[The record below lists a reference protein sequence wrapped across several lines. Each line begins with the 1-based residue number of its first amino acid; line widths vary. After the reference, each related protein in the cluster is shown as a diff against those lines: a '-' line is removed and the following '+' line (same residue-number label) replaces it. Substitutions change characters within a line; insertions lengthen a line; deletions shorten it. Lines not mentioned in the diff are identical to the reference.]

1 MSLTS
6 RLKPAFRMLRRRRG
20 GTLTEQATLVGLVAV
35 LLVSTIFLIGDRTRC
50 QIQEAANFLAF
61 GLIGTCT
68 PSAPLGEPASPPP
81 GEEARQPS
89 IQTPEGDLPLGTVG
103 LGYTFQF
110 LATDPE
116 GRTLSFSLVSGD
128 LPPGIA
134 LTSVGTLQGI
144 PQIGGRYPFLLRVS
158 TPDGREAIGAYTLDV
173 NTPPVVS
180 EVPPDERRVA
190 VGTTR
195 EIAIQATDPDGDALS
210 YAIASGPP
218 WASINASTGLL
229 TLSPPATGAPL
240 ETITILVTDARGANG
255 FTTFAAQPSTA
266 PVWITPAGLLP
277 AAPVGSFYFFQLEAR
292 DADQGRLTYTIHQG
306 ALPDGIQLNAAD
318 GALFGIMTAPGEGTF
333 TVRVSDGVEFADR
346 TFTLASTSPPVWET
360 ASDDVPIA
368 TRGQAYDFTLRA
380 TDPDGDAITYVV
392 VQGAFPFWSGLS
404 FDGATGRISGT
415 PNRNFAPVHFQVE
428 ARDARG
434 GRSVPLP
441 VTLRTG
447 APPVWQTP
455 ADPDQALV
463 FIVGEAVQRP
473 IAASSPQGGA
483 LTYRLVAGTP
493 PPGISFDAAAPR
505 FSGVA
510 TAGERVRVGVEARD
524 DQGNTS
530 VASILL
536 VSGHRPVIPEQTLP
550 TARAGE
556 PYAAQLTATDQDGHA
571 LAWSIYAGGAPM
583 TIDQD
588 GTLRIPEVPAD
599 RRNGYGFWLT
609 VVDPDGLQAS
619 RSLVVP
625 VNSAP
630 VWRTAQALPG
640 YREGVFY
647 TLQLRA
653 DDETAV
659 SYALTAASA
668 LPDGLTLS
676 PTGRL
681 EGTIAGTAT
690 WTFTVRATDADGL
703 SSDRTF
709 TLGPNLPP
717 VWQTPEDLGSV
728 AVGQPVVPPLAVRA
742 TDQEPIVY
750 ALALGSALPP
760 GMSLSSAT
768 GTLGGVLAE
777 AGTFFFTLT
786 ASDGVNPPVPRTF
799 TLRGNAPPVI
809 GRTTLPSA
817 LPNAFY
823 SVDLEVS
830 DPEGGALA
838 LTTQPSVLPNGF
850 TLSEAGVL
858 SGVAPADMQTF
869 SFQMTATD
877 PEGAQTQ
884 RIFQVRLNAAPT
896 ITTQTLPFVLAGE
909 PFEAQIAATD
919 PDGDP
924 IAFGTSEPLPA
935 GWTLEPS
942 GRLSGPADD
951 PAVPFVVQITASDGI
966 NAPATRAFDIR
977 TPTQPPQVGG
987 APPAATGP
995 LPAPTWITDSLP
1007 QAAPGQPYEAS
1018 LLALSNVPAVGLVFR
1033 LDAGAALPPGL
1044 ALLPDG
1050 TITGIVPQ
1058 EAVQA
1063 RVVSFR
1069 VVAAYDLAPA
1079 PPSASEASRLLEITI
1094 NTAPVVETPDLAV
1107 LPLAQAGQPYG
1118 PVVFTATDAEGD
1130 PIVWS
1135 AVGLPPG
1142 LTLNAQ
1148 TGVLSGTPT
1157 APGPGPVVI
1166 RATDDRQGRGER
1178 IYTLSVNR
1186 APTFALAEG
1195 FLPPLTV
1202 GQAYGPLSLG
1212 ATDADGDPV
1221 VLEIVAGALPP
1232 GMAIVDGAFAGTPT
1246 SDAQVSVTF
1255 RATDGRG
1262 GVTERTWSLAGNV
1275 PPQFETP
1282 AGALPAAVGGAP
1294 YATTLVATDGN
1305 PGDTITFH
1313 LVSGALPPGLTLGL
1327 TSGAITGTTQ
1337 AGARETFSFSVA
1349 ARDPGGLESIRAFSI
1364 TRSSPPAFAEGE
1376 AARLGAI
1383 LAGLRQNA
1391 PAPALPTQ
1399 AAASDPDGG
1408 PLTFGA
1414 TGLPAG
1420 LTFSASGTLAGIP
1433 TGTGG
1438 PVVLTVRDEDG
1449 LTDTLSLTAIV
1460 EANAPPVWGEGIQPP
1475 PYRAGAA
1482 YAFTLPAS
1490 DPNGDTLTFTRVAG
1504 VLPPGLT
1511 LDAQTGTISG
1521 TPSLD
1526 AGTVSARLR
1535 VSDGRGGTAETTLQF
1550 FQNTAPVWQTPAGN
1564 LGFAVPG
1571 EAFSFQLMVSDPD
1584 VPDRGDALTFSLVSG
1599 ALPAGITLD
1608 PATGRLSG
1616 TPEAQ
1621 PFGQVLFT
1629 VRVADRTGAAPPD
1642 RVFSLSPNARPVWQ
1656 TTQQMVGFARVI
1668 DGIHFPFEATD
1679 ADGHTLTYSLATGT
1693 LPTSTSLNATTGLL
1707 SGRAVVGTYTYT
1719 LRACDPFG
1727 LCAERTFTTAVRN
1740 ENQAPTIS
1748 ATPAPPIVVP
1758 GAAYSHTFAATDPE
1772 GDLPFTWAITS
1783 GTLPAGLT
1791 LDSATGTLSGIT
1803 TAPVGPYTFTL
1814 RATDFYGASATRNVT
1829 LIVNSPPV
1837 WQTAE
1842 GLLGTALVGGAL
1854 SIPLV
1859 ATDPDTGATDASF
1872 RTVSYSLVSGSALP
1886 PGLSLNAGTG
1896 VLSGTLGG
1904 SVGITYTF
1912 TIRAQDGRGGQ
1923 ADRIFSI
1930 AAAAGAPPT
1939 TMPIAIQ
1946 GEPYPLVL
1954 GGAPGLTW
1962 SVVSG
1967 TLPGGL
1973 SLSADGTFSGTPTP
1987 ASGSFT
1993 VVLRAT
1999 GSFGSSDFSRTIQAN
2014 ARPVWQTPTE
2024 ILAFRGGTLPPFFA
2038 TDAQSLT
2045 YTVVAGALPPGLSGS
2060 TQTRTIAPHGSVQA
2074 YVPSGTVSA
2083 ILEPGGI
2090 ATLTLRATDNG
2101 PGALTADRTFQIR
2114 ISDMPAVAQTLPQA
2128 NVGRPYTASLGN
2140 SAQDPVL
2147 WSIAPGSAATLP
2159 AGLTL
2164 AADGTISGV
2173 PTAQPD
2179 RRVNS
2184 SWSDANDITFRATLA
2199 ADPAITADYVRY
2211 ILVNTPPHWITP
2223 AGLVAVV
2230 ARGGALPNLRLAAAD
2245 PQNASYDS
2253 SYYFPTYRIVAGALP
2268 PGLTLSDARYVS
2280 MASLGATDLPPGLT
2294 STSFARVATLAGA
2307 VADSAIPGA
2316 TYTFTLR
2323 ATDNPPTGGTELF
2336 EDRTFQ
2342 IRIADMPPVAQ
2353 TLPQANVG
2361 RPYTFALGNSAQD
2374 PVLWSIA
2381 PGSAATLPAGLTLA
2395 ADGTLSGVPTAQPDR
2410 RGDITANDIT
2420 FRATLAADPTFT
2432 SDYVRRIPVNTPPH
2446 WITPAGL
2453 VAVVARGGALPNL
2466 RLAAADPQNASYDS
2480 SYYFP
2485 TYRIVAGALPPGL
2498 TLSDA
2503 RYVSMASLGATDLP
2517 PGLTSTSFARVAT
2530 LAGAVADS
2538 AIPGATY
2545 TFTLRATDNP
2555 PTGGTELFEDRTF
2568 QIRIADMPPVAQ
2580 TLPQANVG
2588 RPYTFALGN
2597 SAQDPV
2603 LWSIAPG
2610 SAATL
2615 PAGLTLAADGTLS
2628 GVPTAQP
2635 DRRGDITA
2643 NDITFR
2649 ATLAA
2654 DPTFT
2659 SDYVRRIPV
2668 NTPPHWITPD
2678 GLVAVVARGGAL
2690 PNLRIAAADP
2700 QNASAGRPTYTIVAG
2715 ALPPGLTL
2723 SSATGITM
2731 ASLGATD
2738 LPPGLN
2744 TDSVARVATLAG
2756 AVADNAI
2763 PGATYTFT
2771 LRATDNPPAGGTALF
2786 EDRTFQI
2793 RISDTTVASTLPAAV
2808 RGAAYSVQAIAV
2820 GSDSPAISATGLPA
2834 GLSLGQDGIISG
2846 VVPAGAPLG
2855 TSTVTFTISI
2865 GGIQSVQT
2873 RTLQVMNETI
2883 AWGHGGQPVPTTVFT
2898 LPRNDNSMKLIDI
2911 PFTAP
2916 SGVSV
2921 GCSVSYAPN
2930 SGVWASIVTTVTGT
2944 APDRFCTISGF
2955 LYTPVDYTMTLTLTG
2970 PNIPPLTQPI
2980 RVIVQSASGALQGI
2994 PPVDA
2999 ALGEPYSHFFG
3010 QNETATLVWSIPS
3023 GSLPPGIFLAPN
3035 GTLSGT
3041 PTATGTFTFD
3051 IRSTALGGGAN
3062 QSTVSLTVRTR
3073 PVFTTPAGSLGIA
3086 YAGGTMA
3093 ATIGATGGS
3102 GIVYEILTA
3111 GTPFSIKGST
3121 GVLSADTSSGT
3132 AFLGQRYAFTIRA
3145 RAASGSPIFADREF
3159 FIDSAP
3165 RPSGVWEPYGGN
3177 AIIAPSGTPQTI
3189 TLGGAGTWSYHN
3201 GSDYPCPN
3209 PTFVQS
3215 GWSFTAAGQ
3224 MTFTPVST
3232 TLSSPWSNCTLRIT
3246 NGAVQT
3252 SYASRY
3258 IASVPAVSLGG
3269 PEDLGSLYSGLGGT
3283 ALVSIPATGAS
3294 SATVSAGALPPGTSL
3309 LRGSANEVWIVG
3321 TPNEVSTE
3329 QIFRFTIRL
3338 SGGQPTSGTA
3348 VASTERAFVLRVRPP
3363 PPGIASFEYRSGYSW
3378 FYALSPP
3385 IGVAQTVSL
3394 GGTGTWSYTS
3404 AGYGGCLHPDS
3415 FAPGWSLG
3423 EDGTMAFTPTAAP
3436 TSSSTWTSCNLTL
3449 QNGAARTTW
3458 ADRYILPTPTPSFEG
3473 ETTDLGTVFGA
3484 SSSTLVSI
3492 PVANASTVAL
3502 VSGTLPAGL
3511 SLSRVSDSEL
3521 QLIGATE
3528 DYAQNRIHVFT
3539 LRIQSQV
3546 SLRYPFYT
3554 TVGSPSFTER
3564 TFILRAAPRPPGLA
3578 SFEFRGGRHA
3588 LSSLIGVAQ
3597 TVSLG
3602 GTGTWSYTSAG
3613 GGCLHPGSFAP
3624 GSLLGEDGT
3633 MAFTPTAVGTSSTWT
3648 ICNLTLQNGA
3658 ARTTWAD
3665 RYILPTPTPSFEGE
3679 TTDLGTVFGGSTG
3692 TLITI
3697 PVANATGATL
3707 LSGSLPA
3714 GMTLTYVSP
3723 TELRLSGALSA
3734 IAQNQIHVFTV
3745 QIRSQAPNISSGAP
3759 FFAERTFTL
3768 RARPQPTGVW
3778 GQGAGSQLLMVADQ
3792 PFERQIQS
3800 VGAWSLATSGGG
3812 ACATPGIAL
3821 GADGLLAGV
3830 PTGTWT
3836 ATCDLRVQNGAALTT
3851 YGNRTLRSQP

>member
-6 RLKPAFRMLRRRRG
+6 RLKPAFRMFRRRRG
-20 GTLTEQATLVGLVAV
+20 GILTEQATLVGLVAV
-35 LLVSTIFLIGDRTRC
+35 LLISTVLLTGERIRC

-61 GLIGTCT
+61 GLIGSCT
-68 PSAPLGEPASPPP
+68 PPAPLGEPAPPPP
-81 GEEARQPS
+81 GEEAQQPS

-116 GRTLSFSLVSGD
+116 GRTLSFSLASGD
-128 LPPGIA
+128 LPPGIV

-144 PQIGGRYPFLLRVS
+144 PQIGGRHPFLLRVS

-173 NTPPVVS
+173 NAPPVVS

-229 TLSPPATGAPL
+229 TLSPPATGATL
-240 ETITILVTDARGANG
+240 QTITILVTDARGASG

-277 AAPVGSFYFFQLEAR
+277 AAQVGTSYFFQLQAR

-306 ALPDGIQLNAAD
+306 ALPDGIQIGGAD
-318 GALFGIMTAPGEGTF
+318 GALFGTMTAPGEGTF

-392 VQGAFPFWSGLS
+392 VQGVFPFWSGLS

-434 GRSVPLP
+434 GRSVPLQ

-447 APPVWQTP
+447 APPVWQIP

-463 FIVGEAVQRP
+463 FIVGEAVQRQ
-473 IAASSPQGGA
+473 IAASSPQGGP

-505 FSGVA
+505 FIGVA

-2381 PGSAATLPAGLTLA
+2381 PGSAATLPAGLTL
-2395 ADGTLSGVPTAQPDR
+2395 D
-2410 RGDITANDIT
+2410 
-2420 FRATLAADPTFT
+2420 
-2432 SDYVRRIPVNTPPH
+2432 
-2446 WITPAGL
+2446 
-2453 VAVVARGGALPNL
+2453 
-2466 RLAAADPQNASYDS
+2466 
-2480 SYYFP
+2480 
-2485 TYRIVAGALPPGL
+2485 
-2498 TLSDA
+2498 
-2503 RYVSMASLGATDLP
+2503 
-2517 PGLTSTSFARVAT
+2517 
-2530 LAGAVADS
+2530 
-2538 AIPGATY
+2538 
-2545 TFTLRATDNP
+2545 
-2555 PTGGTELFEDRTF
+2555 
-2568 QIRIADMPPVAQ
+2568 
-2580 TLPQANVG
+2580 
-2588 RPYTFALGN
+2588 
-2597 SAQDPV
+2597 
-2603 LWSIAPG
+2603 
-2610 SAATL
+2610 
-2615 PAGLTLAADGTLS
+2615 ADGTLS